1 MRGRAA
7 LILVAVALIFVLLLA
22 SIIFRIVP
30 QPIIDI
36 KAETLWEVG
45 PLPIKNTLITSW
57 VVVAIVIIAAFF
69 SGRNLQWIPSGW
81 QNFIEAIIEGIHS
94 LVVSTAGEKHG
105 RRFFWVIATFF
116 IYITVSNWFA
126 LFPMFNVI
134 GKVEPVGV
142 EEAEFHKEAYVMQ
155 TGGVSFVNF
164 GANFVKIEVDEAAC
178 EGLSGHAEEECLEEK
193 RGRAI
198 TAAREEHGL
207 GEDEELA
214 IIAPFLRSVNTDLMS
229 PLSLALI
236 SAFFVEFWGIST
248 LGFFAYGKRFLNF
261 PRLMRGGFMGA
272 IDFAVGLLEIV
283 AELARLI
290 SFSFRLFGNMLAGE
304 ILLLVMT
311 FLLPFAFVVLGIF
324 YGLEIFVGAIQA
336 FVFGMLTLV
345 FGVLAITGH
354 DDEHAAKEG
363 HEK

>member
-1 MRGRAA
+1 MRGRAV

-57 VVVAIVIIAAFF
+57 VVVAIIVIAAFF

-81 QNFIEAIIEGIHS
+81 QNFIEAIIEGIHT

-105 RRFFWVIATFF
+105 RRFFWVIATMF

-126 LFPMFNVI
+126 LFPIFNVI

-142 EEAEFHKEAYVMQ
+142 EAAEFHKEAYVVQ

-164 GANFVKIEVDEAAC
+164 SADFVKIEVDEAAC
-178 EGLSGHAEEECLEEK
+178 EGLSGHDEEECLERE
-193 RGRAI
+193 RGHAI
-198 TAAREEHGL
+198 NAAREEHGL

-229 PLSLALI
+229 PLSLALV
-236 SAFFVEFWGIST
+236 SAIFVEFWGIST
-248 LGFFAYGKRFLNF
+248 LGFFAYGSRFFNVR
-261 PRLMRGGFMGA
+261 RLRQGNPMG
-272 IDFAVGLLEIV
+272 ILDFFVGVLELI
-283 AELARLI
+283 AELARII
-290 SFSFRLFGNMLAGE
+290 SFTFRLFGNMLAGE

-311 FLLPFAFVVLGIF
+311 FLLPFTFVVLGVF

-345 FGVLAITGH
+345 FGVLAISGH
-354 DDEHAAKEG
+354 GDEHAPEEG
-363 HEK
+363 H